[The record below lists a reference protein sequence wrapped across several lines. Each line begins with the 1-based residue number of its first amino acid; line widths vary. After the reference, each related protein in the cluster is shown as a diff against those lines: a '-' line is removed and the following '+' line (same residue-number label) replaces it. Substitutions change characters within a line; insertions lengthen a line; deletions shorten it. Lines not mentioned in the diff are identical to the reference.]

1 MFLACPWGCGHNSW
15 WKDWLTYIYRMSW
28 CIYRIS
34 WPQAAD
40 NLCSGTWSH
49 PLLLFLHWRWCLQGC
64 FLYLFSQSMLL
75 CSFLP
80 SYTPFPRSTT
90 RTADGFGCVLQQLCT
105 AGDGQWLCP
114 AWGSPGLSSSTALLL
129 NADCVGQ
136 IPGDVRNNSSTRK
149 EMALLQLHTVFAWD
163 LYFGS

>member
-34 WPQAAD
+34 WPQAAN

-105 AGDGQWLCP
+105 AGGGQWLCP
-114 AWGSPGLSSSTALLL
+114 AWGSPGLCPHKPCSPRPALGHGNPALFTVVISHLLIDYPLTSTLSA
-129 NADCVGQ
+129 
-136 IPGDVRNNSSTRK
+136 
-149 EMALLQLHTVFAWD
+149 
-163 LYFGS
+163 